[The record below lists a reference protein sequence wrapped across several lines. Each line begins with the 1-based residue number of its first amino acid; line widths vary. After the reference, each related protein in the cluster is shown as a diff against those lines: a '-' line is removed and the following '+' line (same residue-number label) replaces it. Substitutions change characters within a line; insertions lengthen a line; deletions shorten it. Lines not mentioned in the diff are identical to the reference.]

1 MAKIVRAKVKPEIM
15 IWARKIEGFT
25 ITLAANRLK
34 VPEAKLLAW
43 EEGLSSPT
51 IGQLQKMASIYRRP
65 LSVFYLQEA
74 PRTFSVMRD
83 FRRLPGTEMSQVSP
97 DLAYEIR
104 MARQRRALAL
114 ELLEE
119 TKTIPQEFLLS
130 ASLDEDP
137 EKVGNRIRYELNVK
151 VEEQK
156 VWRTDPHGYKALNAW
171 REKIENQ
178 GVLIF
183 QMTHTTSE
191 EVSGFAIADV
201 ILPTIGITQT
211 DTPPTRRIFSIL
223 HEFAHLL
230 LRQSGISDL
239 DVDASRP
246 PEDQRIEVFCNHVAA
261 AVLIPKESL
270 IAEKLLRENN
280 FGKEDWPDEAIKQL
294 ALNYSVSREAFV
306 RRLLTFDLVNRDF
319 YEKKRTQYNE
329 EYQQKKQIE
338 RERAKLEGRKIV
350 KFPARDAIN
359 QLGRPLVGMI
369 LDSYYRDRLSLSDVS
384 GFLGIRTRHLN
395 KLEALVR
402 AGKRL

>member
-1 MAKIVRAKVKPEIM
+1 
-15 IWARKIEGFT
+15 
-25 ITLAANRLK
+25 
-34 VPEAKLLAW
+34 
-43 EEGLSSPT
+43 
-51 IGQLQKMASIYRRP
+51 
-65 LSVFYLQEA
+65 
-74 PRTFSVMRD
+74 
-83 FRRLPGTEMSQVSP
+83 
-97 DLAYEIR
+97 
-104 MARQRRALAL
+104 
-114 ELLEE
+114 
-119 TKTIPQEFLLS
+119 
-130 ASLDEDP
+130 
-137 EKVGNRIRYELNVK
+137 
-151 VEEQK
+151 
-156 VWRTDPHGYKALNAW
+156 
-171 REKIENQ
+171 
-178 GVLIF
+178 
-183 QMTHTTSE
+183 
-191 EVSGFAIADV
+191 VSGFAIADV